1 MSILPH
7 LATLIL
13 SMEYSIIVPAYNE
26 EQSIENALNRIAEV
40 FDTLQKPYEI
50 LVIDDGSTD
59 ATATL
64 TSNLVSKYPTT
75 KLLRHEINKGKG
87 EAVKTGVSAAKGV
100 YTVFLDADLATEPST
115 FLSFIPALKD
125 HPIVIGS
132 RKIRDARIAK
142 PQPWYRHVFG
152 NTFNAIIRHT
162 LDLEYTDTQCGF
174 KAFQTP
180 VAKELFQ
187 NLETTGWTFDVEIL
201 LKAKQKQ
208 YSVKELPVTWK
219 NGSMSR
225 VKLSEAPQ
233 ILKEILALKKRYQ
246 STNK

>member
-152 NTFNAIIRHT
+152 NTFNTIIRHA

-187 NLETTGWTFDVEIL
+187 DLETTGWTFDVEIL
-201 LKAKQKQ
+201 LKAKQKH
-208 YSVKELPVTWK
+208 YLVKELPVTWK
-219 NGSMSR
+219 NGAMSR
-225 VKLSEAPQ
+225 VKLSDAPQ
-233 ILKEILALKKRYQ
+233 ILREILALKKRYR
-246 STNK
+246 